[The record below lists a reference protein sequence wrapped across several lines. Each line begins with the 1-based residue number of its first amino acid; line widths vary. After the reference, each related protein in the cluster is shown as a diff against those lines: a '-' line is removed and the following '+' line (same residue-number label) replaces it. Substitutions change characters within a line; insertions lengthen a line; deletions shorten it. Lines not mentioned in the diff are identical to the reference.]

1 MILGIKT
8 TGGVS
13 KLKTKTTDGV
23 TKAVE
28 CACCVSIP
36 FSLFLENRSGSG
48 VGDPG
53 GLFPG
58 FRDQS
63 KIYTT
68 ATRSESASGSSYD
81 RNCYGEEVTRTGGY
95 SYSGSS
101 TFPELTE
108 SPYPNYVIST
118 YGPPSPQKTTYEA
131 TSCINGVCTT
141 GQRSV
146 NVYPVWYELPGGG
159 TYTNTSFDYSISIQS
174 ELPPGSTDCP
184 GDAPD
189 IISNSD
195 STRSLSIVLSGEVTP
210 AMTKDKAI
218 SAWQSSIGDWV
229 SPRDY
234 FDEYGAD
241 YGFSYED
248 FVYDFGR
255 GGAALYTLGI
265 NCRVEEP
272 APRPD
277 GVTHHG
283 RQYASVYGAE
293 EYRLSF
299 TSPPTNYLKVWLETS
314 TTESGQQPGAG
325 YCYTGALETIS
336 ESFSET
342 SILLADPSTYTK
354 QSAVQYSS
362 IYPFGQSLIGAVYNG
377 SYSAY
382 QKNTTVRITRYSFVE
397 GYEPDIS
404 DPDNPQPNGFP
415 DPNWE
420 PSPP

>member
-68 ATRSESASGSSYD
+68 ATRSGSESTDSYNRD
-81 RNCYGEEVTRTGGY
+81 CYGKVDTRTFDY

-108 SPYPNYVIST
+108 SSYPNYVLST
-118 YGPPSPQKTTYEA
+118 YGPYSPRNITFETTE
-131 TSCINGVCTT
+131 CRNGVCTN
-141 GQRSV
+141 GKISV
-146 NVYPVWYELPGGG
+146 DAYPEWYLVPEGA
-159 TYTNTSFDYSISIQS
+159 TYTNTSFNYSISTRT
-174 ELPPGSTDCP
+174 ELPLGDTDCP
-184 GDAPD
+184 GDLPD
-189 IISNSD
+189 IISNHN
-195 STRSLSIVLSGEVTP
+195 TTVSLSIILSGEVTP
-210 AMTKDKAI
+210 EMTKAKAI
-218 SAWQSSIGDWV
+218 SAWQSSVKQW
-229 SPRDY
+229 SSNRD
-234 FDEYGAD
+234 FFNEFAD
-241 YGFSYED
+241 YGYSYED
-248 FVYDFGR
+248 FVYEMGS
-255 GGAALYTLGI
+255 GSAALYTLGI

-299 TSPPTNYLKVWLETS
+299 TSPPTNYLKVWLGTR

-336 ESFSET
+336 ESSSEN